1 MENGI
6 KYFKENIMSIYNTEI
21 TFICYLRKRLIEEG
35 IIKPLTNVDGLS
47 PDLHMFIN
55 TDRYP
60 DSLGTI
66 DISFEKLEHILIKI
80 KGFYAID
87 LRVINQ
93 IISIWSYADETNR
106 DFIRIQDIY
115 EDVLSITKS
124 ACDKWYEHI
133 RYYNRM
139 MERNYGIL
147 DARI

>member
-1 MENGI
+1 M
-6 KYFKENIMSIYNTEI
+6 
-21 TFICYLRKRLIEEG
+21 
-35 IIKPLTNVDGLS
+35 DGLS

-66 DISFEKLEHILIKI
+66 YISFEKLEHILIKI

-87 LRVINQ
+87 LHIINQ
-93 IISIWSYADETNR
+93 IVSLWSDADETNR

-115 EDVLSITKS
+115 EDVLTITKS
-124 ACDKWYEHI
+124 ACDEWYEHI

-139 MERNYGIL
+139 MERNYGIF